1 MTVSYHSKTLQQLIS
16 DLFLFVSPLETPS
29 GKFCIG
35 QIHER
40 GVLAH
45 KNTHTD
51 AHTDAHIELRIPH
64 THTRLRTTHKR
75 P

>member
-16 DLFLFVSPLETPS
+16 DLFFLFVCFSFRDPS

-51 AHTDAHIELRIPH
+51 AHTDAHIELRIPPH
-64 THTRLRTTHKR
+64 THT
-75 P
+75 